1 MTHRTTIITGASSGL
16 GAETARQLAAR
27 GWDLGLAARRTD
39 RLEALREEIVER
51 TGRRVEVR
59 ALDVTDAGAVRET
72 VQAFRTDF
80 GTLERVVV
88 NAGLGKGAPL
98 GTGRPEANRETA
110 EVNVLGALAQTEAAM
125 EVFRAQHH
133 GHLVLVSS
141 VAALR
146 GLPGAVTTYAAT
158 KAFVATLG
166 EGLRHELVGR
176 PDLDIRVSTIHPGY
190 IRSEMNEHVRGTP
203 FMVDTV
209 PGVRAMVEAMEA
221 EKPSARVPAWPWVP
235 VGAAMR
241 AAPLPLLRRMTGGH
255 A

>member
-88 NAGLGKGAPL
+88 NAGLGKGASL

-190 IRSEMNEHVRGTP
+190 IRSEMNERVRGTP

-209 PGVRAMVEAMEA
+209 PGVRAMVEAIEA